1 MEFGPIGIK
10 GAADHGVPPRHDP
23 IEAPEQRHEWRLRDQ
38 HGDLSVRLA
47 EQGGERHGKNLV
59 IEIVADVQGPVAPVF
74 RAARRDQ
81 RPHDAGGVVAR
92 FSEVSYGG
100 AALIDQY
107 VLRIGAVEIELSHI
121 PPPVKNESRTMDS
134 SAESAGKFR

>member
-1 MEFGPIGIK
+1 M
-10 GAADHGVPPRHDP
+10 AAARSAWRPLSAACRAGWRTARQKSRHRNRRRR
-23 IEAPEQRHEWRLRDQ
+23 ARSSR
-38 HGDLSVRLA
+38 A
-47 EQGGERHGKNLV
+47 
-59 IEIVADVQGPVAPVF
+59 VF

-92 FSEVSYGG
+92 FSEDSYGG

-107 VLRIGAVEIELSHI
+107 VLRIGAVEIELSHV

-134 SAESAGKFR
+134 SAES